1 VVRKHAVVGAFSV
14 ACLLLAPMTA
24 APAAA
29 APARAAA
36 AVGDA
41 DRMAARQLL
50 EQMIRIRTVKGEGQ
64 VPTLID
70 AIRAHLVDAG
80 FSADDILAVP
90 VEIDGE
96 QTAGLLVRYRPAR
109 PTDRKPIALLAHMDV
124 VGAVPESWS
133 TDPFEPVEK
142 DGYLHG
148 RGAADNKSGV
158 ALLVS
163 SFARLKRAGW
173 TPDRELILALSGD
186 EETGMLTTK
195 ALARHPWVSNAE
207 YALNADAGIGAIDR
221 GGGNPSFAIQSAE
234 KTTATFRLTARNPGG
249 HSSTPRADNAL
260 FDIADAIVRLR
271 ALRFPVDLN
280 EITRDMVADLADK
293 NPGAY
298 GDALRRLLADPEDAA
313 ARAVAE
319 KQVESHLLWT
329 TCVPTMIQGGNAPNA
344 LPSTV
349 TLTVNCRIMPG
360 TPVAQVEQQIKAAVA
375 NPELT
380 LERAGP
386 ITESPISPANPAVFA
401 ALRRAVHAGYPG
413 APVRPT
419 MSSGG
424 TDGREWRSVGIPTYG
439 AGSLALIRGEESNA
453 HGANERLPLMSFDK
467 ELTFWDVLLRDIGST
482 GGKERGR

>member
-1 VVRKHAVVGAFSV
+1 MVRKHAVLGAFSV
-14 ACLLLAPMTA
+14 AFLALAPA
-24 APAAA
+24 VAAA
-29 APARAAA
+29 AQTPRTTASVGEKDQMEAR
-36 AVGDA
+36 
-41 DRMAARQLL
+41 RLL
-50 EQMIRIRTVKGEGQ
+50 EQLIRIRTVKGEGQ
-64 VPTLID
+64 VPAMIE
-70 AIRAHLVDAG
+70 AIRSHLVAAG
-80 FSADDILAVP
+80 FSSDDILAVP

-109 PTDRKPIALLAHMDV
+109 PSGQKPVALLAHMDV
-124 VGAVPESWS
+124 VGVVPESWS
-133 TDPFEPVEK
+133 TDPFQPVEK
-142 DGYLHG
+142 DGYLYG
-148 RGAADNKSGV
+148 RGSADNKNGV

-163 SFARLKRAGW
+163 SFARLRRAGW
-173 TPDRELILALSGD
+173 APDRELILALSGD

-195 ALARHPWVSNAE
+195 ALARHPWVSSAE

-234 KTTATFRLTARNPGG
+234 KTTATFHLTVRNPGG

-260 FDIADAIVRLR
+260 FDIADAIARLR
-271 ALRFPVDLN
+271 ELRFPVDLN

-298 GDALRRLLADPEDAA
+298 GDALRRLLENPNDAA

-319 KQVESHLLWT
+319 KQVDSHVLWT
-329 TCVPTMIQGGNAPNA
+329 TCAPTMIQGGNAPNA
-344 LPSTV
+344 LPSSV
-349 TLTVNCRIMPG
+349 VLTVNCRIMPG
-360 TPVAQVEQQIKAAVA
+360 TPVAAVEERIKQAIA
-375 NPELT
+375 NPALT

-386 ITESPISPANPAVFA
+386 ITESPISPANPTVFA
-401 ALRRAVHAGYPG
+401 ALRRAIHAGYPG

-424 TDGREWRSVGIPTYG
+424 TDGREWRSVGVPTYG
-439 AGSLALIRGEESNA
+439 AGSLALIRGEDSNA
-453 HGANERLPLMSFDK
+453 HGANERLPLMSFYK